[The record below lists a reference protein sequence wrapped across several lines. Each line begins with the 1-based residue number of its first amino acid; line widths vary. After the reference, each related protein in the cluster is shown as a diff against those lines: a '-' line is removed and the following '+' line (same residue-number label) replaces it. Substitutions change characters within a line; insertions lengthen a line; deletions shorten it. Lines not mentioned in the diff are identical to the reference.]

1 MTQEQLQ
8 QKLMKYEEKDKKVK
22 EQLEKKQ
29 YDLKKENEI
38 KKKLKE
44 EMLLMNSMKKE
55 EMTKE

>member
-1 MTQEQLQ
+1 MTQDQLQ
-8 QKLMKYEEKDKKVK
+8 QKLVKYEEKDKKVK

>member
-1 MTQEQLQ
+1 
-8 QKLMKYEEKDKKVK
+8 MKYEEKDKKVK

-29 YDLKKENEI
+29 HDLRRENEI
-38 KKKLKE
+38 KKKLKD